1 MRELDKKYIYVLAP
15 NKITEYGST
24 TVIGWSF
31 VRKYRLIVASAGSQ
45 EDIALYGE
53 RIKEYIKIAA
63 SPRDGMIEIQEGD
76 GICID
81 EIKESPEYIVESIN
95 SGRGFTTFTAKHV

>member
-1 MRELDKKYIYVLAP
+1 MRMLDKKLVYVFAP
-15 NKITEYGST
+15 DKVIDHGQT
-24 TVIGWSF
+24 TVIGWTM
-31 VRKYRLIVASAGSQ
+31 VRKYNLVVVSAGSQ

-63 SPRDGMIEIQEGD
+63 SPRDGLIEIREGD

-81 EIKESPEYIVESIN
+81 SLNEDPEYIVESIS
-95 SGRGFTTFTAKHV
+95 SGRGFSTFTAKRV